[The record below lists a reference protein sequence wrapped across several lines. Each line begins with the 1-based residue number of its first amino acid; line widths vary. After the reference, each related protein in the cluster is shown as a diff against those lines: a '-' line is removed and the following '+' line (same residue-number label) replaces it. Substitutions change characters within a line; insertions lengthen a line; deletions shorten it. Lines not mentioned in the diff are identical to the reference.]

1 MKENIKII
9 LLALVVLIIIIYN
22 FITKLGLFD
31 KSEEL
36 SVENSNILVSESSNS
51 NAQNEKT
58 LEETPKIKI
67 YITGEVVSPG
77 VYELEENSRVED
89 AIHAAG
95 GLTDKAILTNVNL
108 AYVLE
113 DASKIYIPNSNDNE
127 ISEVI
132 TNGMSNTTSM
142 SKNQKININKANAQ
156 DLENVPGIGPSTAEK
171 IITYRNENG
180 KFSSIDDL
188 KNVTGIGEKK
198 FESIKD
204 YISV

>member
-9 LLALVVLIIIIYN
+9 ILALVVLAIILYN
-22 FITKLGLFD
+22 FATKLDIFD
-31 KSEEL
+31 KSEDF
-36 SVENSNILVSESSNS
+36 SIENTNLVVSESSNTK
-51 NAQNEKT
+51 EEVH
-58 LEETPKIKI
+58 LEEKAKIKI

-95 GLTDKAILTNVNL
+95 GLTEKAVLTNVNL

-113 DASKIYIPNSNDNE
+113 DAAKIYIPNLNDDEDTGIISSEIASSTPSN
-127 ISEVI
+127 
-132 TNGMSNTTSM
+132 
-142 SKNQKININKANAQ
+142 KNQKININKANAQ
-156 DLENVPGIGPSTAEK
+156 DLESVPGIGPSTAEK
-171 IITYRNENG
+171 IVTYRNENG

>member
-9 LLALVVLIIIIYN
+9 ILALVVLAIILYN
-22 FITKLGLFD
+22 FATKLDIFD
-31 KSEEL
+31 KSEDF
-36 SVENSNILVSESSNS
+36 SIENTNLVVSESSNTKK
-51 NAQNEKT
+51 EVP
-58 LEETPKIKI
+58 LEEKAKIKI

-95 GLTDKAILTNVNL
+95 GLTEKAVLTNVNL

-113 DASKIYIPNSNDNE
+113 DADKIYIPNSNDDEDTGIISSE
-127 ISEVI
+127 ISSS
-132 TNGMSNTTSM
+132 TPSN
-142 SKNQKININKANAQ
+142 KNQKININKANAQ
-156 DLENVPGIGPSTAEK
+156 DLESVPGIGPSTAEK
-171 IITYRNENG
+171 IVTYRNENG

-204 YISV
+204 YISI

>member
-9 LLALVVLIIIIYN
+9 ILAIVVLAIILYN
-22 FITKLGLFD
+22 FATKLDIFD
-31 KSEEL
+31 KSEDF
-36 SVENSNILVSESSNS
+36 SIENTNLVVSESSNTKK
-51 NAQNEKT
+51 EVP
-58 LEETPKIKI
+58 LEEKAKIKI

-95 GLTDKAILTNVNL
+95 GLTEKAVLTNVNL

-113 DASKIYIPNSNDNE
+113 DADKIYIPNSNDDEDTGIISSE
-127 ISEVI
+127 ISSS
-132 TNGMSNTTSM
+132 TPSN
-142 SKNQKININKANAQ
+142 KNQKININKANAQ
-156 DLENVPGIGPSTAEK
+156 DLESVPGIGPSTAEK
-171 IITYRNENG
+171 IVTYRNENG

-204 YISV
+204 YISI

>member
-9 LLALVVLIIIIYN
+9 ILALVVLAIILYN
-22 FITKLGLFD
+22 FATKLDIFD
-31 KSEEL
+31 KSEDF
-36 SVENSNILVSESSNS
+36 SIENTNLVVSESSNTKK
-51 NAQNEKT
+51 EVP
-58 LEETPKIKI
+58 LEEKAKIKI

-95 GLTDKAILTNVNL
+95 GLTEKAVLTNVNL

-113 DASKIYIPNSNDNE
+113 DAAKIYIPNSNDDEDTGIISSE
-127 ISEVI
+127 ISSS
-132 TNGMSNTTSM
+132 TPSN
-142 SKNQKININKANAQ
+142 KNQKININKANAQ
-156 DLENVPGIGPSTAEK
+156 DLESVPGIGPSTAEK
-171 IITYRNENG
+171 IVTYRNENG

-204 YISV
+204 YISI

>member
-9 LLALVVLIIIIYN
+9 ILALVVLAIILYN
-22 FITKLGLFD
+22 FATRLDIFD
-31 KSEEL
+31 KSEDF
-36 SVENSNILVSESSNS
+36 SIENTNLVVSESSNTKK
-51 NAQNEKT
+51 EVP
-58 LEETPKIKI
+58 LEEKAKIKI

-95 GLTDKAILTNVNL
+95 GLTEKAVLTNVNL

-113 DASKIYIPNSNDNE
+113 DADKIYIPNSNDDEDTGIISSE
-127 ISEVI
+127 ISSS
-132 TNGMSNTTSM
+132 TPSN
-142 SKNQKININKANAQ
+142 KNQKININKANAQ
-156 DLENVPGIGPSTAEK
+156 DLESVPGIGPSTAEK
-171 IITYRNENG
+171 IVTYRNENG

-204 YISV
+204 YISI

>member
-9 LLALVVLIIIIYN
+9 ILALVVLAIILYN
-22 FITKLGLFD
+22 FATKLDIFD
-31 KSEEL
+31 KSEDF
-36 SVENSNILVSESSNS
+36 SIENTNLVVSESSNTK
-51 NAQNEKT
+51 EEVT
-58 LEETPKIKI
+58 LEEKAKIKI

-95 GLTDKAILTNVNL
+95 GLTEKAVLTNVNL

-113 DASKIYIPNSNDNE
+113 DAAKIYIPNSNDDEDTGIISSE
-127 ISEVI
+127 ISSS
-132 TNGMSNTTSM
+132 TPSN
-142 SKNQKININKANAQ
+142 KNQKININKANAQ
-156 DLENVPGIGPSTAEK
+156 DLESVPGIGPSTAEK
-171 IITYRNENG
+171 IVTYRNENG

>member
-9 LLALVVLIIIIYN
+9 ILALVVLAIILYN
-22 FITKLGLFD
+22 FATRLDIFD
-31 KSEEL
+31 KSEDF
-36 SVENSNILVSESSNS
+36 SIENTNLVVSESSNTKK
-51 NAQNEKT
+51 EVP
-58 LEETPKIKI
+58 LEEKAKIKI

-95 GLTDKAILTNVNL
+95 GLTEKAVLTNVNL

-113 DASKIYIPNSNDNE
+113 DAAKIYIPNSNDDEDTGIISSE
-127 ISEVI
+127 ISSS
-132 TNGMSNTTSM
+132 TPSN
-142 SKNQKININKANAQ
+142 KNQKININKANAQ
-156 DLENVPGIGPSTAEK
+156 DLESVPGIGPSTAEK
-171 IITYRNENG
+171 IVTYRNENG

-204 YISV
+204 YISI